1 MLQLCKDYGKAS
13 WPLFVE
19 KLIDGDMLTI
29 NLIEDLTL
37 SENKSLMDEVKYSA
51 INAKSATTRLPSMY
65 SNYVNY
71 CTKLLRSNSI
81 NIQSSIRQ
89 IN

>member
-1 MLQLCKDYGKAS
+1 
-13 WPLFVE
+13 
-19 KLIDGDMLTI
+19 MLTI

-81 NIQSSIRQ
+81 NIKAPLDKLIE
-89 IN
+89 IL